1 MTTVDCTEIVVR
13 RSLALTRAA
22 GVADK
27 VSALLRALRNRR
39 EFYHLGQ
46 MSDIE
51 LADIGLRRGDL
62 YVAGENP
69 LFIDPTGRL
78 GEIAEG
84 RITEGFVRLND

>member
-1 MTTVDCTEIVVR
+1 MTTLDCTETVVR
-13 RSLALTRAA
+13 RSLALTLAA
-22 GVADK
+22 GAVDK
-27 VSALLRALRNRR
+27 VTALLGALRNRR

-69 LFIDPTGRL
+69 LIIDPTGRL
-78 GEIAEG
+78 GQIAEG
-84 RITEGFVRLND
+84 RISENLVRLND